1 MAPAPVLPSRKRRDA
16 RASGGGVVC
25 EGWGGRRDDG
35 TVRACAPACPRLRLS
50 LLQTE
55 SACICRVDSSNAG
68 PSGKNQLLR
77 EAAIDMVRARQKDLA
92 RAEATWRKLED
103 ELAQVPR
110 ACPCPIC
117 PGTANQR
124 VCLVRVCRGRTPST
138 CAVCFHHLS
147 RA

>member
-1 MAPAPVLPSRKRRDA
+1 
-16 RASGGGVVC
+16 
-25 EGWGGRRDDG
+25 
-35 TVRACAPACPRLRLS
+35 
-50 LLQTE
+50 
-55 SACICRVDSSNAG
+55 
-68 PSGKNQLLR
+68 LLR

-124 VCLVRVCRGRTPST
+124 VCLVCA
-138 CAVCFHHLS
+138 CAVAGHQVPAQCAS
-147 RA
+147 IT